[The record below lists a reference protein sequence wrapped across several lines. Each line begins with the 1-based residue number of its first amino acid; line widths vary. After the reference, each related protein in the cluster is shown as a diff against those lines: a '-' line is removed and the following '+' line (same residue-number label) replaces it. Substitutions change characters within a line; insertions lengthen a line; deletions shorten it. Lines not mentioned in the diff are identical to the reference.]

1 MPTYL
6 RRFYIKKAQQFYD
19 SEKEQYD
26 KANKKQ
32 SAGISRPGVPRG
44 R

>member
-6 RRFYIKKAQQFYD
+6 RRFYIQSAQKFYD
-19 SEKEQYD
+19 EEKKEYD

-32 SAGISRPGVPRG
+32 TGISRPGIKRG
-44 R
+44 

>member
-6 RRFYIKKAQQFYD
+6 RRFYIKKAQEHYD
-19 SEKEQYD
+19 NEKKEYD
-26 KANKKQ
+26 KANKK
-32 SAGISRPGVPRG
+32 SSPGISRPGITRG